1 MRAKRQPVP
10 IDWDMVDNMLRAD
23 CEGTEVAARL
33 GMHPD
38 TLYKRCRT
46 ERHTDFA
53 EYLRLKKS
61 DGNSILKERQY
72 ALANA
77 NDRTMLIWLGKQRL
91 NQREKI
97 DHGIDAKKP
106 LQVVVSDN
114 TGAAAVA
121 GLAAVLSPE
130 TTGSE

>member
-1 MRAKRQPVP
+1 MF
-10 IDWDMVDNMLRAD
+10 AD

-33 GMHPD
+33 GID
-38 TLYKRCRT
+38 NETLYKRVKK
-46 ERHTDFA
+46 EFKMDFS
-53 EYLRLKKS
+53 EYLRIKKA